1 VIPLTTSLADAQ
13 PAMLPGE
20 QAPPRF
26 EVSPPASSAN
36 SWEDVADLSASFGAP
51 LDEWQERILQA
62 AMGERA
68 DGKWLAKR
76 VGVTVP
82 RQNGKTQVLI
92 ARALAGALLF
102 GEKTII
108 ISAHQQD
115 TARETFMKM
124 MELREQSPA
133 LDARIAKVMEALN
146 REFIR
151 FTNGAVIKFKA
162 RSQSGGRGFSSD
174 CLLLDEAQILKQS
187 TWVSINSTMSAR
199 PNPQVWLLGTCPTP
213 EDDGAVFESVRTAA
227 LSGKSR
233 TSAWLEWGAEPGDD
247 PAEERTRWK
256 ANPAWFT
263 RINHEVVQGEYE
275 TYPPDRFALDR
286 LGIWPGEG
294 SKVTIFPDWAAR
306 VGEPEQPA
314 ALAVA
319 GDFDREWLSLGS
331 ATPASI
337 APVVMENLG
346 AARVERS
353 RASEFVA
360 EVARISSSLNLPVV
374 LQVKGPAWDLKEP
387 LEDAGADVVEATFE
401 DFIVAGVEL
410 ADALSSGTTTHSD
423 DPDLNT
429 AAANAEWRAS
439 GDRKVL
445 SRKTGD
451 VSMLEACA
459 LARWYA
465 SSNDYDPM
473 SSVLA

>member
-82 RQNGKTQVLI
+82 RQNGKTQVLM

-108 ISAHQQD
+108 VSAHQQD
-115 TARETFMKM
+115 TARETFMKI

-133 LDARIAKVMEALN
+133 LAARIAKVMEALN

-227 LSGKSR
+227 ISGKSR

-275 TYPPDRFALDR
+275 TYPLRARPPRNLARRGLEGHNLPR
-286 LGIWPGEG
+286 LGRARRRAR
-294 SKVTIFPDWAAR
+294 AAGR
-306 VGEPEQPA
+306 
-314 ALAVA
+314 A
-319 GDFDREWLSLGS
+319 GRRRRL
-331 ATPASI
+331 
-337 APVVMENLG
+337 
-346 AARVERS
+346 
-353 RASEFVA
+353 
-360 EVARISSSLNLPVV
+360 
-374 LQVKGPAWDLKEP
+374 
-387 LEDAGADVVEATFE
+387 
-401 DFIVAGVEL
+401 
-410 ADALSSGTTTHSD
+410 
-423 DPDLNT
+423 
-429 AAANAEWRAS
+429 
-439 GDRKVL
+439 
-445 SRKTGD
+445 
-451 VSMLEACA
+451 
-459 LARWYA
+459 
-465 SSNDYDPM
+465 
-473 SSVLA
+473 